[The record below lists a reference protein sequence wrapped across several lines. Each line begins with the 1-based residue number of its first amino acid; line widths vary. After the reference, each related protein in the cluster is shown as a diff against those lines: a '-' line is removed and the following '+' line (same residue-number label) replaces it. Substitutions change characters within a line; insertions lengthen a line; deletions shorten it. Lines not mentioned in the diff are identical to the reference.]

1 MANNKN
7 KLSQKKNLSSMQV
20 IKTLQILLQGD
31 YTMNE
36 LIEQLNANESEP
48 IFNNSVVSKYIN
60 TCRYCGIEI
69 PKIHNKYFVTSMPFG
84 LELSNTDINLLTTMQ
99 TLVKEEMTKKNHKI
113 FNGFL
118 EKLNRYS
125 NKKIARIDKAT
136 YKITAELFENAI
148 AEKHKIKL
156 MFKNRQILECIP
168 LSIEDVKGKTFYHVL
183 YKNRERMIDAG
194 RLSGLEVM
202 RERFIESFNDES
214 VIFLIRDD
222 LASRYDL
229 RENEQYTKTDRTGWK
244 AISNKGENKELLLSR
259 LLRYD
264 DKCEIVSPKSY
275 RDEMKQILNDTLN
288 NYGEV

>member
-84 LELSNTDINLLTTMQ
+84 LELSNADINLLTTMQ
-99 TLVKEEMTKKNHKI
+99 TLVKEEMTKKYHKI

-125 NKKIARIDKAT
+125 NKKIARIEKAT
-136 YKITAELFENAI
+136 
-148 AEKHKIKL
+148 
-156 MFKNRQILECIP
+156 
-168 LSIEDVKGKTFYHVL
+168 
-183 YKNRERMIDAG
+183 
-194 RLSGLEVM
+194 
-202 RERFIESFNDES
+202 
-214 VIFLIRDD
+214 
-222 LASRYDL
+222 
-229 RENEQYTKTDRTGWK
+229 
-244 AISNKGENKELLLSR
+244 
-259 LLRYD
+259 
-264 DKCEIVSPKSY
+264 
-275 RDEMKQILNDTLN
+275 
-288 NYGEV
+288 